1 MQIGAHMKTAST
13 IALSLAILLSACST
27 QTALVNGK
35 TSSTNKEEMQTFFV
49 SGLGQTQSI
58 NAATVCGGVDKVVKV
73 ERTYSPMNWG
83 LSLLTSGI
91 YTPYDAKVYCN

>member
-1 MQIGAHMKTAST
+1 MKITAT
-13 IALSLAILLSACST
+13 IVLSLAFILSACST

-35 TSSTNKEEMQTFFV
+35 GGEKTKEEMQTFFV

-58 NAATVCGGVDKVVKV
+58 NAATVCGGAEKVAKV
-73 ERTYSPMNWG
+73 ERVYSALNWG
-83 LSLLTSGI
+83 LGVLTAGI

>member
-1 MQIGAHMKTAST
+1 MKTAST

-58 NAATVCGGVDKVVKV
+58 NAATVRGGVDKVVKV

>member
-1 MQIGAHMKTAST
+1 MKTAST

-73 ERTYSPMNWG
+73 ERTYSPINWG
-83 LSLLTSGI
+83 LSFLTSGI

>member
-1 MQIGAHMKTAST
+1 MKTAST